1 MVRVICNEANLTGE
15 RAEIS
20 TSDLN
25 GAISISRIDHAPEVL
40 RNLKTNICTDYRG
53 KTPSLYR
60 DGIRKK
66 TRRNIIDDDGDYFD
80 GLSSSFTNETLM
92 ILNSG
97 GQSIL
102 TPDKQL
108 DRIASLTAV
117 NSGRITSIEWLPCA
131 IGGLSS

>member
-60 DGIRKK
+60 WYSQE
-66 TRRNIIDDDGDYFD
+66 N
-80 GLSSSFTNETLM
+80 
-92 ILNSG
+92 
-97 GQSIL
+97 
-102 TPDKQL
+102 
-108 DRIASLTAV
+108 
-117 NSGRITSIEWLPCA
+117 
-131 IGGLSS
+131 